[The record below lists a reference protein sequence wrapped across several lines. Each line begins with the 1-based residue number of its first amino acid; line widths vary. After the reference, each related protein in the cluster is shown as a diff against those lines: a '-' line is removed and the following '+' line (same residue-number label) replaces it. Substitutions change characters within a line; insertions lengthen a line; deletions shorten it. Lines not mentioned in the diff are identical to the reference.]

1 MSKSKKNTI
10 DPENIIENY
19 GADAVRL
26 FILSDSPPEKDVQ
39 WSNQGMTASYK
50 FVQKLWQ
57 LHQKIKNKI
66 SSSEEQKKSSEL
78 ISKFTNQLIDKVT
91 KNLEK
96 FNYNVIVANFYETY
110 NFLNKN
116 IDKSDNEKDLLEN
129 YKKILCLMMPLIP
142 HFASECLQDLKDN
155 SIQKWPKADKKFL
168 DEENINFVI
177 QINGKKKLILNTLK
191 GTSEEM
197 LIKMIKNDNKT
208 NQLLQNKKIIRS
220 IFVKNKLINLIIK
233 NEKI

>member
-1 MSKSKKNTI
+1 
-10 DPENIIENY
+10 
-19 GADAVRL
+19 
-26 FILSDSPPEKDVQ
+26 
-39 WSNQGMTASYK
+39 
-50 FVQKLWQ
+50 
-57 LHQKIKNKI
+57 
-66 SSSEEQKKSSEL
+66 
-78 ISKFTNQLIDKVT
+78 
-91 KNLEK
+91 
-96 FNYNVIVANFYETY
+96 
-110 NFLNKN
+110 
-116 IDKSDNEKDLLEN
+116 
-129 YKKILCLMMPLIP
+129 MMPLIP

-177 QINGKKKLILNTLK
+177 QINGKKKLILNTSK
-191 GTSEEM
+191 GISEEM